1 MLELKH
7 TDRDDPSFL
16 ALVELLDREL
26 WARYPETQAGYSA
39 FNQIACG
46 AYVVVATE
54 AGAPAGCACLRDLGE
69 GRLELKRMYVR
80 PERRRSGLASAILRD
95 LEAWARSCGARE
107 IVLETGV
114 KQPEAIRMYE
124 KSGYLRIP
132 SYGEY
137 AGLAGSVC
145 MAKRL
150 ASEASSR
157 APLPVIVAIKGAD
170 LAELKPLWE
179 ELNEHHLRNS
189 EHFKDWF
196 RDYSFEKHVDM
207 RLKGKELFA
216 QAIEAEG
223 SYVAFCLSTVD
234 AISHGEIDS
243 LYVREAFRGSGYGRA
258 LVESALAW
266 LGERKAAELSI
277 ATAGGNEEVFGFYA
291 KFGFFPSGHVLRPGD
306 PRQPSARR

>member
-1 MLELKH
+1 MLELRH
-7 TDRDDPSFL
+7 TDRDDPCFL

-39 FNQIACG
+39 FNQIARG

-54 AGAPAGCACLRDLGE
+54 AGVPAGCACLRELGE
-69 GRLELKRMYVR
+69 RRLELKRMYVR
-80 PERRRSGLASAILRD
+80 PEHRRSGLASAILRD
-95 LEAWARSCGARE
+95 LEAWARNCGAGE
-107 IVLETGV
+107 IVLETGL

-132 SYGEY
+132 NYGEY

-150 ASEASSR
+150 VPDASSR
-157 APLPVIVAIKGAD
+157 APLPILVPIASAD
-170 LAELKPLWE
+170 LSLLKPLWE

-196 RDYSFEKHVDM
+196 RDYSFEKHVEM

-216 QAIEAEG
+216 QAIEAGG
-223 SYVAFCLSTVD
+223 SYVAFCLSTLG
-234 AISHGEIDS
+234 AISQGEIDS

-266 LGERKAAELSI
+266 LGERKAAAVTIS
-277 ATAGGNEEVFGFYA
+277 AAGGNEEVFGFYA

-306 PRQPSARR
+306 PLQPSARR